1 MKKYML
7 TLRKYMNKVLI
18 TGGAGYLGS
27 TLAEHLLDNGYS
39 VTVLDNLNFKQL
51 SLLHLFKR
59 DNFKFHL
66 GDVRNTELLLTL
78 VKEHDVIIPLAAL
91 VGMPA
96 CKANPELAVDV
107 NFKHIDNIV
116 KVLRDD
122 QKLIIPN
129 TNSQYGSSDTI
140 ITEDSPFKP
149 LSLYAKTK
157 CDAEDSVLSNGNGI
171 VLRLATVF
179 GVSPRMRQDL
189 LVNDFVYKSITDGYL
204 VLFEAHFKR
213 NYIHVQDIA
222 QTFRFMIENYDRC
235 KGQAFNVG
243 LSTANLSKLELAV
256 KIKEHVPNL
265 VIKQDEFKEDF
276 DKRNYIVSNKK
287 IESLGWSPKYD
298 LDYGIKQLIEAYQ
311 FVIPVNNRNFTNL

>member
-1 MKKYML
+1 
-7 TLRKYMNKVLI
+7 MNKVLI

-27 TLAEHLLDNGYS
+27 TLAEHLLDYGYS

-59 DNFKFHL
+59 DNFNFHL
-66 GDVRNTELLLTL
+66 GDVRNTELLLKL
-78 VKEHDVIIPLAAL
+78 VSEHDVIIPLAAI

-140 ITEDSPFKP
+140 ITESSPFKP

-157 CDAEDSVLSNGNGI
+157 CDAENTVLNNGNGI
-171 VLRLATVF
+171 ALRLATVF

-222 QTFRFMIENYDRC
+222 QTFKFMIENYDRC

-243 LSTANLSKLELAV
+243 LSTANLSKLELAE
-256 KIKEHVPNL
+256 KIKEHVPTL
-265 VIKQDEFKEDF
+265 VIKQDDFKEDF
-276 DKRNYIVSNKK
+276 DKRNYIVSNDK
-287 IESLGWSPKYD
+287 IENLGWSPKYD

-311 FVIPVNNRNFTNL
+311 FVITVNNRNFTNL